1 MDPCRF
7 GVYNILHK
15 IILEKTN
22 WGKRVRIV
30 APHDQDYFEGMSPDF
45 RVRAIA
51 GYAASDLLMAALYDV
66 RPCEREQGVSQQI
79 YDCYFN
85 ELLELLSSRPSSS
98 LLSALGELPNGMFGI
113 SDLMSGAANDFR
125 LAKDFSKRLPTV
137 SMVGEIYVRLEAYAN
152 NFIVKK
158 LEERGLRVIV
168 APFTEW
174 LEYTTFCEI
183 QRIKEGRNENGDNLL
198 KARFASEVEIGVVN
212 RVYNIFA
219 SSLGWGT
226 RTSVADVVKASSPYI
241 NSELHGE
248 AVLTL
253 GGPIHEDEHGV
264 IDGVISVG
272 PHECMPN
279 KIAEAQY
286 FHVGE
291 EKGLISLTL
300 SMNGEPV
307 DSEIID
313 RFAFE
318 VKECFAKKQRK
329 NGRQRP
335 SKPGNI
341 GAFDKTIPKKGTL

>member
-1 MDPCRF
+1 
-7 GVYNILHK
+7 
-15 IILEKTN
+15 
-22 WGKRVRIV
+22 
-30 APHDQDYFEGMSPDF
+30 
-45 RVRAIA
+45 
-51 GYAASDLLMAALYDV
+51 
-66 RPCEREQGVSQQI
+66 
-79 YDCYFN
+79 
-85 ELLELLSSRPSSS
+85 
-98 LLSALGELPNGMFGI
+98 
-113 SDLMSGAANDFR
+113 

-137 SMVGEIYVRLEAYAN
+137 SMVGEIYVRLEPYAN

-174 LEYTTFCEI
+174 LEYTTFLEI
-183 QRIKEGRNENGDNLL
+183 QRFSEDCNLDGDHLL
-198 KARFASEVEIGVVN
+198 KARFSSEVEIGVIN

-226 RTSVADVVKASSPYI
+226 RTSVADVIKASSPYI

-279 KIAEAQY
+279 KVAEAQY

-291 EKGLISLTL
+291 EKDLISLTL
-300 SMNGEPV
+300 SMNGDPV
-307 DSEIID
+307 DSEILD

-318 VKECFAKKQRK
+318 VKERFAKKKQMKGKKRLSV
-329 NGRQRP
+329 P
-335 SKPGNI
+335 VNI
-341 GAFDKTIPKKGTL
+341 GAFSREFRRKVLFNSLNCLSLFNSWL